1 MKFSKQAPA
10 AALLI
15 AFLAPPAVAESDRER
30 IKRIMAELSAAEAD
44 RQALAKRR
52 RERIMAEYSAAEA
65 DRDRQALANRRRAV
79 AAMQEPI
86 DYWSDDQ
93 WRLFAVPD
101 PGGPTNLN
109 TTTHGDPTD
118 ASSPG
123 LKLYCSLYQTS
134 DKWGERSK
142 EHNLLFVVTFKNVRF
157 TVDSTK
163 KDRVQLQLGF
173 WGAIESEDGGYQL
186 RQELIDYDEKKRS
199 WAYKPYRSAGGMR
212 YPREERGLARLFY
225 HEAADVARRIYRSE
239 FVSWTNRRNGETYNV
254 EVGEKGRNSIE
265 QVMNLCGFSVHES
278 P

>member
-1 MKFSKQAPA
+1 MKFSKQAPVT
-10 AALLI
+10 ALLI
-15 AFLAPPAVAESDRER
+15 AFLAPPAAAESERERLNRIVAEHSAAAVEESRQ
-30 IKRIMAELSAAEAD
+30 ILAELRRTVAAW
-44 RQALAKRR
+44 
-52 RERIMAEYSAAEA
+52 
-65 DRDRQALANRRRAV
+65 RRA
-79 AAMQEPI
+79 AAAPQEPT
-86 DYWSDDQ
+86 DYWSDNQ
-93 WRLFAVPD
+93 WSLFSVPD

-109 TTTHGDPTD
+109 TTAYGDPTD
-118 ASSPG
+118 VRSPD
-123 LKLYCSLYQTS
+123 LDLYCDLNQTS

-142 EHNLLFVVTFKNVRF
+142 ELNLLFVVTFKNVSF
-157 TVDSTK
+157 TTHSTK

-199 WAYKPYRSAGGMR
+199 WAYKPYRSAGEMY

-239 FVSWTNRRNGETYNV
+239 SVSWTNRRNGETYSV

-265 QVMNLCGFSVHES
+265 QVMNLCGFSVNES